1 MAKIIELEGV
11 SKDYVMPGGTV
22 HALRN
27 VTLSVEEGEF
37 LAVTGASGSGKS
49 TLLYLLGLLVTPTA
63 GRYTFRGRPLEGL
76 SDKERSALRG
86 EAFGFVFQSFH
97 LVPQLEVV
105 GNVLL
110 GVRYRRNG
118 SLRRVDYRRRARE
131 LLERVG
137 LSHRLHHRPGEL
149 SNGEMQR
156 VAVARALL
164 GDPRVILADEP
175 TGNLDEANG
184 REIFRLLA
192 SLHREGRTVIVVTHD
207 LRLAERVPRRIRLRD
222 GEVTE

>member
-1 MAKIIELEGV
+1 MVKLIDLQGI

-22 HALRN
+22 HALRD

-63 GRYTFRGRPLEGL
+63 GRYRFQGRALEGL
-76 SDKERSALRG
+76 SDRERSALRG

-105 GNVLL
+105 GNVLM

-118 SLRRVDYRRRARE
+118 NGRREDHRRRAE
-131 LLERVG
+131 ALLERVG

-156 VAVARALL
+156 VAIARALL
-164 GDPRVILADEP
+164 GDPAVVLADEP
-175 TGNLDEANG
+175 TGNLDEATG
-184 REIFRLLA
+184 MEVFDLLSA
-192 SLHREGRTVIVVTHD
+192 LNREGRTVILVTHD
-207 LRLAERVPRRIRLRD
+207 LRLAGRVPRRINLRD
-222 GEVTE
+222 GEVAE